1 MVSKINKINNVY
13 YLDLVFISCFFLSLP
28 ISGVTAIQNASFLL
42 FAILVLLNF
51 SFKSFINLKKVK
63 TFLLIFLLFLSI
75 CISSIFFSIDYKET
89 FSEIRGEV
97 IKPFLVL
104 SFVFIYIYLSNERKI
119 LYLIAALVCSL
130 IFHSIVNLY
139 FWYDGG
145 FWPFRAGGLL
155 DNGGGERFGIWATY
169 AISISIALFFTKY
182 RKVAIILFLIT
193 FISIIA
199 NNTRATFVGT
209 LLIFITYLIC
219 IYRNKFYKVLAL
231 FLLFFMIL
239 GFINYSKNLNNH
251 RYNVYNMFNE
261 VSYIKKY
268 SPSEFDKLIY
278 NHKLGNPIVARLAMW
293 KSVLLYRID
302 NPFLPLG
309 YGRFLFENQLKN
321 IWINVPDNMPYRLYN
336 QPHNDFISMLFS
348 LGVIGLFIFMIFLI
362 YLLKITY
369 YIYFN
374 SKKYNYIGV
383 FIFLG
388 TIGYIG
394 SMIFG
399 SFFGDSE
406 QLYFYALY
414 GMALALYVKTK
425 EEVDEV
431 KIN

>member
-1 MVSKINKINNVY
+1 MISKINDNY

-28 ISGVTAIQNASFLL
+28 ISGVTAIQNTSFLF
-42 FAILVLLNF
+42 FAILVLLSF
-51 SFKSFINLKKVK
+51 SFKSFINLKKIK

-89 FSEIRGEV
+89 FNEIRGEV

-104 SFVFIYIYLSNERKI
+104 SFVFIYIYLSPEKKI
-119 LYLIAALVCSL
+119 LYLIVVLVLSL
-130 IFHSIVNLY
+130 ISHSIINLY

-182 RKVAIILFLIT
+182 KKLAMILCLIA
-193 FISIIA
+193 FVSIIA
-199 NNTRATFVGT
+199 NNTRATFVGI
-209 LLIFITYLIC
+209 LLICIFYLIF
-219 IYRNKFYKVLAL
+219 IYRNKIHKIIG
-231 FLLFFMIL
+231 LLIIIL
-239 GFINYSKNLNNH
+239 SITTFVFYSKDLNS
-251 RYNVYNMFNE
+251 RFNVYNMISKTQYF
-261 VSYIKKY
+261 SDY
-268 SPSEFDKLIY
+268 SPSEFNKITED
-278 NHKLGNPIVARLAMW
+278 HGLGHSVLARLGMW
-293 KSVLLYRID
+293 KSVILYRID
-302 NPFLPLG
+302 KPLLPLG
-309 YGRFLFENQLKN
+309 YGRFLYNEQINDVWKLKKEN
-321 IWINVPDNMPYRLYN
+321 IPYSNYD
-336 QPHNDFISMLFS
+336 QPHSDFISILFS
-348 LGVIGLFIFMIFLI
+348 LGVIGLFIFILFLI
-362 YLLKITY
+362 YLLRITY
-369 YIYFN
+369 YIYLN
-374 SKKYNYIGV
+374 NKKYSFVGV

-388 TIGYIG
+388 TIGYVA
-394 SMIFG
+394 SMMFG